1 MSKSQLCRVH
11 QSGVFPETVRAEI
24 LSGNKRIKLVK
35 AWILVETMRWY
46 NGWPCVRVLFS
57 PEGDV
62 SYPPAE
68 EDCWLAGSLEW
79 RDGEI
84 RERLNKPL
92 LTPLQEAVWDAVVG
106 WAKNHLKE
114 SNVHR

>member
-1 MSKSQLCRVH
+1 MSNGQLYRIH
-11 QSGVFPETVRAEI
+11 QSGVFPETACAES
-24 LSGNKRIKLVK
+24 LPGSERVKLVR
-35 AWILVETMRWY
+35 AWILVEATRWY
-46 NGWPCVRVLFS
+46 NGWPCVRILFGA
-57 PEGDV
+57 EDGV
-62 SYPPAE
+62 SYPPVE

-114 SNVHR
+114 SNAHR